1 MGLMAVALSGLT
13 HPMARCPG
21 RCPGLSNH
29 CPFGALELFA
39 PSPERATRHQPRA
52 TPWGIRA
59 VPAHGKAPDARISID
74 RPSRG
79 STGTTLLE
87 LLTSIL
93 FVSILMA
100 MSYSFARSALMNARV
115 QETTSETQE
124 VILMAMDLL
133 TREVRMAGYSA
144 GGPPIFAVRV
154 AEAEQLE
161 VATDLDGDG
170 SSGGPNELVSY
181 GYNEV
186 KRQLVRATGGA
197 SAQPLLRNVPPGG
210 LRFSFL
216 DADGLEIAIPAGGLP
231 QAARQQIHRID
242 VALRTEIPAEQ
253 AGGAPFV
260 SSMTGSV
267 CLRNQ

>member
-1 MGLMAVALSGLT
+1 M
-13 HPMARCPG
+13 P
-21 RCPGLSNH
+21 
-29 CPFGALELFA
+29 
-39 PSPERATRHQPRA
+39 
-52 TPWGIRA
+52 
-59 VPAHGKAPDARISID
+59 RISID

-87 LLTSIL
+87 LLTSML

-133 TREVRMAGYSA
+133 AREVRMAGYSA
-144 GGPPIFAVRV
+144 AGPPISAVRV
-154 AEAEQLE
+154 AAAEQLE
-161 VATDLDGDG
+161 IATDLDGDG
-170 SSGGPNELVSY
+170 SSDGPNELVSY

-197 SAQPLLRNVPPGG
+197 STQPLLRNVPPGG